1 MHGVP
6 QGVSISILITT
17 VMPEEATTTR
27 TVENYQDACRN
38 GIEKNGNDY
47 VCWLCSWSKII
58 CITKALGNTRSS
70 IVRILTVGG
79 TS

>member
-17 VMPEEATTTR
+17 VMPEEVTT

-38 GIEKNGNDY
+38 GIEKMETSMCFGC
-47 VCWLCSWSKII
+47 VR
-58 CITKALGNTRSS
+58 GQRSS
-70 IVRILTVGG
+70 ALQRHLVILEVV
-79 TS
+79 

>member
-6 QGVSISILITT
+6 QGVLISILITT

-38 GIEKNGNDY
+38 GIEKK
-47 VCWLCSWSKII
+47 WKRLCVLVVFVVKDHLHY
-58 CITKALGNTRSS
+58 K
-70 IVRILTVGG
+70 G
-79 TS
+79 TW